1 MFCFEAS
8 IALLIALLAWGD
20 QIRQPRKTIT
30 EVERNFLA
38 KLGMTK
44 HEVNPLIHKSYTEAT
59 KTLKYGFTQ
68 VLDAVVDLMSEGKLD
83 EHNNAVL
90 TKLTML
96 DNARSGLETQY
107 ALRYFL
113 TVSLTIAFGVIGL
126 LSILNG
132 SAQAIAVGTSA
143 ASFDEIYAGVV
154 LLLGALIVASL
165 IVAYF
170 KENRFTRLIEET
182 DVLIEG
188 K

>member
-1 MFCFEAS
+1 
-8 IALLIALLAWGD
+8 
-20 QIRQPRKTIT
+20 
-30 EVERNFLA
+30 
-38 KLGMTK
+38 
-44 HEVNPLIHKSYTEAT
+44 
-59 KTLKYGFTQ
+59 
-68 VLDAVVDLMSEGKLD
+68 
-83 EHNNAVL
+83 
-90 TKLTML
+90 
-96 DNARSGLETQY
+96 
-107 ALRYFL
+107 
-113 TVSLTIAFGVIGL
+113 LTIAFGVIGL